1 MSKDDSSVDFNVVVD
16 DDDNNNGMLL
26 SY

>member
-26 SY
+26 TY